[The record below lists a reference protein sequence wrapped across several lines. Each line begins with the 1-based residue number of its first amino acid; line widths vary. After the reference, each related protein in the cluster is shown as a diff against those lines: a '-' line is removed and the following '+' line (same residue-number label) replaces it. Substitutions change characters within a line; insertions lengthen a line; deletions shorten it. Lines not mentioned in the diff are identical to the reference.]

1 MSSRKIKDL
10 LYEQVARIGKAV
22 GSPKRLELL
31 ELLSQGEK
39 TVERLA
45 ADASIG
51 MKLASAHLK
60 VLKEARLVEARREG
74 RFIAYRLTGRDVTDL
89 WVNLRSVAEEHL
101 VELRLVLEKIFAAPE
116 RLTSETRAGLLE
128 RARQGE
134 VTVID
139 VRPQTEYQVGHLP
152 FARSMPLAEV
162 ERRLAEL
169 PRGKEVVA
177 YCRGPFCLLSGEAV
191 KLLRARGILARKISD
206 GVAEWAAAGMP
217 LEEEVS
223 SSKFNVQN

>member
-1 MSSRKIKDL
+1 MSNRKVKDL
-10 LYEQVARIGKAV
+10 LYEQVARVGRAV
-22 GSPKRLELL
+22 SSPKRLELL
-31 ELLSQGEK
+31 ELLSQAEK

-45 ADASIG
+45 KEASISV
-51 MKLASAHLK
+51 KLASAHLRT
-60 VLKEARLVEARREG
+60 LKEARLVEARREG
-74 RFIAYRLTGRDVTDL
+74 RFISYRLTGRDVSEL
-89 WVNLRSVAEEHL
+89 WVNIRSVAEEHL
-101 VELRLVLEKIFAAPE
+101 VELRLALDKIFAAPE
-116 RLTSETRAGLLE
+116 RLTGETRTGLLE

-139 VRPQTEYQVGHLP
+139 VRPQSEYQVGHLP
-152 FARSMPLAEV
+152 FARSMPLTEV
-162 ERRLAEL
+162 KRRLAEL

-177 YCRGPFCLLSGEAV
+177 YCRGPFCLLSDEAV
-191 KLLRARGILARKISD
+191 KLLRTRGIRARKISD